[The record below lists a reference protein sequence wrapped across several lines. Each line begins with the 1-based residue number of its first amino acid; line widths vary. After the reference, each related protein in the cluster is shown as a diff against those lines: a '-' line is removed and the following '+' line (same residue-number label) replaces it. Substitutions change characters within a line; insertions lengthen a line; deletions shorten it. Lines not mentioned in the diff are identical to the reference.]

1 MERLRARFP
10 DTLVLGFD
18 PQGGSTER
26 LPDATAAGLPQPP
39 DDLDV
44 CCGFLEHVRGR
55 EPDGDERRALGT
67 ALDNVRLQEA
77 SL

>member
-18 PQGGSTER
+18 PQGGSAKATTSYSTR
-26 LPDATAAGLPQPP
+26 LAGAQ
-39 DDLDV
+39 DDLSV

-55 EPDGDERRALGT
+55 DADDAERLAIAG
-67 ALDNVRLQEA
+67 ALDNVRLREV